1 MKHIFKKLHIGS
13 NHDPTRS
20 NEAAAASPST
30 VASPSL
36 GSDHHTVSDQTSGNA
51 PASPSSSS
59 PTPVGTLP
67 AGGGGSVEST
77 MTVNRPDYMMSE
89 EEFQVQLALAIS
101 ASNSDYRD
109 DPEKDQIRAA
119 MLLSL
124 GRNRIES
131 SRDKVEAAAETLS
144 RHYWEFN
151 ALDYEEKVV
160 DGFYDVYGLSPDSAI
175 QGKMP
180 SLTNLEAN
188 LGSSGFEVSVVNRK
202 VDPVLEE
209 LVQIAQCIALDC
221 PVTNVG
227 VLVQRL
233 AELVSERMGGPVKDA
248 NVVLAR
254 WMERSTELRT
264 SMQTSVLPI
273 GSITIGLSRHR
284 ALLFK
289 VLADN
294 IEMPCRL
301 LKGVH
306 YTGAEDGA
314 VNVIKLEDDRE
325 FLVDLMAD
333 PGTLVP
339 TDIQSSKDTTF
350 KPYNPNLNKLPTLHS
365 YVDTDIAYPGPKPLH
380 GEGSSQNSALESSS
394 GLERRP
400 SSGKGE
406 SFPTFSGAS
415 SDSGVGSS
423 GIPNRTT
430 QLDQLSSSAFEN
442 SKYNR
447 GNRGAHAGD
456 GGMRMNVNVV
466 PYTQNN
472 SEDPKN
478 LFADLNP
485 FQIKGP
491 GKASMYNKPV
501 ENKVEELQKK
511 QNNLASGRPPASLMW
526 KNKYAFNEVPK
537 RKEYDGIFPKINR
550 EPNGYNSSS
559 SASTSSIVAEQIN
572 PGGFGSTGRSNMFD
586 RDGDAKSF
594 KGEQPRAPNYLQN
607 NTVDA
612 TYQNNEIGSHDPRK
626 FTHDR
631 FMESNLKLKDP
642 ESCNS
647 SFDSISSRVEYH
659 SSSSFE
665 DVDVGECEIPWEDL
679 VIGERIG
686 LGSYGEVY
694 HADWHGTEVAVKKFL
709 DQDFSGAALAEFK
722 REVRIMRRLRHPNV
736 VLFMGAVTR
745 PPNLSIITEFLPRG
759 SLYRIIHRPHCQID
773 EKRRIKMALDV
784 ARGMNCLHASTPTIV
799 HRDLKSPNLLVDKN
813 WNVKVG
819 DFGLSRLKHN
829 TFLSSKSTAGTPE
842 WMSPEVLRNENSNEK
857 CDVFSFGVILWELA
871 TLKLPWSGMNPMQ
884 VVGAVGFQNRRLEI
898 PKELDP
904 LVARI
909 IWECWQTEPNLRPS
923 FSELTVAL
931 KPLQR
936 LVIPSNLDHP
946 SSPLRQEISVNYT
959 P

>member
-13 NHDPTRS
+13 NHDPSRS
-20 NEAAAASPST
+20 NEPST
-30 VASPSL
+30 SVASPSCAA
-36 GSDHHTVSDQTSGNA
+36 DHRTVSGQTSGN
-51 PASPSSSS
+51 PPGSPPSSS
-59 PTPVGTLP
+59 PTP
-67 AGGGGSVEST
+67 AST
-77 MTVNRPDYMMSE
+77 VQTPGAATVDSTTTVNRPDYMMSE
-89 EEFQVQLALAIS
+89 EDFQVQLALAIS
-101 ASNSDYRD
+101 ASNSDFRD

-119 MLLSL
+119 TLLSL
-124 GRNRIES
+124 GGHQIDS
-131 SRDKVEAAAETLS
+131 SRDKVEAAAAETLS
-144 RHYWEFN
+144 RHYWECN
-151 ALDYEEKVV
+151 VLDYEEKVV
-160 DGFYDVYGLSPDSAI
+160 DGFYDVYGLSTDSAI

-180 SLTNLEAN
+180 SLTNLETN
-188 LGSSGFEVSVVNRK
+188 LGSSGFEVSLVNRT
-202 VDPVLEE
+202 VDPALEE

-221 PVTNVG
+221 PVTNVS

-233 AELVSERMGGPVKDA
+233 AELVSGHMGGPVKDA
-248 NVVLAR
+248 NIMLAR
-254 WMERSTELRT
+254 WMERSRELRT
-264 SMQTSVLPI
+264 SQQTSVLPI

-294 IEMPCRL
+294 IKMPCRL
-301 LKGVH
+301 LKGIH
-306 YTGAEDGA
+306 YTGVEDGA

-339 TDIQSSKDTTF
+339 TDIPSAKDTAF
-350 KPYNPNLNKLPTLHS
+350 QPYHPNLSKNPTVHS
-365 YVDTDIAYPGPKPLH
+365 YIDTEVAYSGPKPLH
-380 GEGSSQNSALESSS
+380 GEGSSQNSAAESSLA
-394 GLERRP
+394 LERRP
-400 SSGKGE
+400 ISENIE
-406 SFPTFSGAS
+406 SLPTFSGAS
-415 SDSGVGSS
+415 SDTGVGSS
-423 GIPNRTT
+423 RIPNRAT
-430 QLDQLSSSAFEN
+430 QLDHLPSSAFEN
-442 SKYNR
+442 YR
-447 GNRGAHAGD
+447 GSRGAHAVEGVT
-456 GGMRMNVNVV
+456 RMNVNVV

-472 SEDPKN
+472 SEDSKN

-491 GKASMYNKPV
+491 VKASMYNKPV
-501 ENKVEELQKK
+501 ENKVEELQR
-511 QNNLASGRPPASLMW
+511 QRNNVASGRPPASLMW

-537 RKEYDGIFPKINR
+537 RKENDNYMDGIFPRVNR
-550 EPNGYNSSS
+550 EPNGYNPSSA
-559 SASTSSIVAEQIN
+559 ASTSSTVSEQIN
-572 PGGFGSTGRSNMFD
+572 PGGFKSTAHSNMSD
-586 RDGDAKSF
+586 RDGDAKNYR
-594 KGEQPRAPNYLQN
+594 GEQPRAKGYLQN
-607 NTVDA
+607 GTIDVNEH
-612 TYQNNEIGSHDPRK
+612 QNNEIGFHDPRK

-631 FMESNLKLKDP
+631 FMETNLKLKDP
-642 ESCNS
+642 ESCSS
-647 SFDSISSRVEYH
+647 SFDSISSRVDQV
-659 SSSSFE
+659 FD
-665 DVDVGECEIPWEDL
+665 DVDVGESEIPWEDL

-694 HADWHGTEVAVKKFL
+694 HADWNGTEVAVKKFL

-722 REVRIMRRLRHPNV
+722 REVRIMRKLRHPNV

-813 WNVKVG
+813 WNVKVC

-842 WMSPEVLRNENSNEK
+842 WMAPEVLRNENSNEK
-857 CDVFSFGVILWELA
+857 CDVYSFGVILWELA

-909 IWECWQTEPNLRPS
+909 ILECWQTDPNLRPS

-946 SSPLRQEISVNYT
+946 SSHLRQEISVNST